1 MLILRPTIPKAEQEK
16 NMEQSITNSSQNT
29 HQAKRAVPHLSFK
42 SFTNGSTAQRNQFI
56 DDIITG
62 LKDYGFIVLF
72 DHPVKQSSVD
82 AAYKLV
88 HQFFEL
94 PEALKLQY
102 GGIEGGQRGYT
113 PFGKEKAKDSVHPD
127 LKEFWHVGRTLSD
140 SSPYKGVYPEN
151 VWPEHEVPG
160 FTEAFS
166 TLYQSMDDTASVLL
180 DAIGEGLGLEQAFFR
195 EMIRDGN
202 SILRTIHYPPTDG
215 LDTVNAIRAGAHE
228 DINLITLLVGATD
241 SGLQLLDRDGSWLDV
256 HSEPGELVVDSGD
269 MMARLTG
276 GVLPATTHRVI
287 NPNLSTSRRYS
298 MPYFVHP
305 HANAMLRCI
314 PSCRESGTPEPDIKA
329 GDFLRQRLIE
339 IGLIPSD
346 K

>member
-1 MLILRPTIPKAEQEK
+1 MNKSNSVSTMTQSTATDTKASRQ
-16 NMEQSITNSSQNT
+16 
-29 HQAKRAVPHLSFK
+29 VPHLSFQSYTDGTTDEK
-42 SFTNGSTAQRNQFI
+42 QAFVNSLIA
-56 DDIITG
+56 G
-62 LKDYGFIVLF
+62 LKDYGFIVLS
-72 DHPVKQSSVD
+72 DHPVYQTYVD
-82 AAYKLV
+82 EAYKLV

-94 PEALKLQY
+94 PEATKLAY

-113 PFGKEKAKDSVHPD
+113 PFGKEKAKDSKHPD
-127 LKEFWHVGRTLSD
+127 LKEFWHVGRTLSAE
-140 SSPYKGVYPEN
+140 SPYQGVYPDN
-151 VWPEHEVPG
+151 VWPEKEVPG
-160 FTEAFS
+160 FTQAFS
-166 TLYQSMDDTASVLL
+166 KLYNLMDNTAQVLL
-180 DAIGEGLGLEQAFFR
+180 DAIGEGLGLEQSFFR
-195 EMIRDGN
+195 DMTHDGN

-215 LDTVNAIRAGAHE
+215 LDTVQSIRAGAHE

-287 NPNLSTSRRYS
+287 NPDLSTSRRYS

-305 HANAMLRCI
+305 HANAMLSCLA
-314 PSCRESGTPEPDIKA
+314 SCREQGNPEPDITA

-339 IGLIPSD
+339 IGLIPAD
-346 K
+346 KA